1 MITYNSATKNVTKK
15 TASASKG
22 TKSSKIVKSDATKKV
37 AKTKAEKLDSF
48 VKKNKT
54 QYPTGTWVVFTTP
67 EGKDG
72 KRQAPKVFAPSFTR
86 DKVRSTYAKVM
97 GVSMTATR
105 SRRVENY

>member
-1 MITYNSATKNVTKK
+1 MGRTKTPAASSAKK
-15 TASASKG
+15 TAKTAKSSKG
-22 TKSSKIVKSDATKKV
+22 TKVVKSAVKKV
-37 AKTKAEKLDSF
+37 AKSKVEKLDTF

-54 QYPTGTWVVFTTP
+54 QYPAGTWVVFTTP

-72 KRQAPKVFAPSFTR
+72 KRQAPKIFSPSLSR